1 MKPEAQIQPELI
13 IEPNRPVLHYWRDV
27 WLYRELFWFLVWRDI
42 LVRYKQTA
50 VGIAWSVIRPLL
62 TMIVFTI
69 VFGLLANLPSG
80 DVPYPLLVFAAMLP
94 WNFFANALSEGSG
107 SLIGNASL
115 LTKVYFPRIIIPVSS
130 VMVALVDFAISLI
143 IMVGIM
149 LWYGYLPDWRIVFLP
164 LFLLLACLS
173 VAGAGLWFAALN
185 VRYRDFRY
193 VVPFVVQ
200 LGLYVSPVGFSSGI
214 VPEQWRLLYALNPMV
229 GVIDGFRWSLL
240 RGGTELYWPG
250 ILLSTLLSLLLLFS
264 GLWYFRKTERVL
276 ADVI

>member
-149 LWYGYLPDWRIVFLP
+149 LWYGYLPDWRIVFCRCFCCLP
-164 LFLLLACLS
+164 VYQLPGQASGLLRLMSATVISAMWCRLSYNLVCMFRLLVSQAALCLS
-173 VAGAGLWFAALN
+173 
-185 VRYRDFRY
+185 
-193 VVPFVVQ
+193 
-200 LGLYVSPVGFSSGI
+200 SG
-214 VPEQWRLLYALNPMV
+214 
-229 GVIDGFRWSLL
+229 GC
-240 RGGTELYWPG
+240 
-250 ILLSTLLSLLLLFS
+250 STP
-264 GLWYFRKTERVL
+264 
-276 ADVI
+276 